1 MPAPLSVIPFV
12 IVMPLDH
19 VADPAGIITVSPE
32 LALLMALATEVR
44 STPAAVH
51 VAAWDEMAKQ
61 MENAN
66 RAASKHG
73 RDGVLA

>member
-1 MPAPLSVIPFV
+1 VPAPLIVIPFV

-19 VADPAGIITVSPE
+19 VADPAGIITVSPL
-32 LALLMALATEVR
+32 LALVKALATEVR

-51 VAAWDEMAKQ
+51 VAACDERAKQ
-61 MENAN
+61 KEIAN
-66 RAASKHG
+66 RAASKQG